1 MADISHEHDQQDAK
15 RRRTAIAA
23 YRWWDRFGWLRWLFS
38 RGGENAGM
46 LLAAGVVAGTA
57 GWTVTDTIDSRS
69 RGKFLRPVVNAERL
83 SPSTQA
89 FVLEGIDE
97 QGRRAD
103 FDLIVAN
110 KDFTWERGSTDRLTQ
125 AGQPMP
131 RGDIDKVLLDELV
144 RARLKQ
150 AKQLIAV
157 GAASQEGD
165 PTAEVQRAAKRAEKI
180 AEWIVPHSEK
190 ETPIWTLN
198 LGQYKDPCDT
208 CDTAE
213 TTWQRPFLLIAVRRA
228 AWGVDLGEALSDAL
242 SSASNLPSTDR
253 YSTYALSRYR

>member
-1 MADISHEHDQQDAK
+1 VAELEHEDDDRK
-15 RRRTAIAA
+15 RRRAVIAG

-46 LLAAGVVAGTA
+46 LFAATVIGGTA
-57 GWTVTDTIDSRS
+57 AWTVSDTVDSRW

-89 FVLEGIDE
+89 YVLEGMDR

-110 KDFTWERGSTDRLTQ
+110 KDFTWERGSTERLTREG
-125 AGQPMP
+125 ALLS

-157 GAASQEGD
+157 GTASQEGE
-165 PTAEVQRAAKRAEKI
+165 TQQELLRAGKRAEKT
-180 AEWIVPHSEK
+180 AEWIMPLAEKDVPV
-190 ETPIWTLN
+190 WTLN

-213 TTWQRPFLLIAVRRA
+213 TNWQRPFLLIAVRRA
-228 AWGVDLGEALSDAL
+228 AWGVDLGEALADAL
-242 SSASNLPSTDR
+242 SSASNLPETDR
-253 YSTYALSRYR
+253 YSAYALSRYR

>member
-1 MADISHEHDQQDAK
+1 MAEVEHDDKNRK
-15 RRRTAIAA
+15 RRRAVIAG

-46 LLAAGVVAGTA
+46 LFAATVIGSTA
-57 GWTVTDTIDSRS
+57 AWTVGDTVDSRW

-89 FVLEGIDE
+89 YVLEGTDS

-110 KDFTWERGSTDRLTQ
+110 KDFTWERGSTERLTREG
-125 AGQPMP
+125 ALMS

-157 GAASQEGD
+157 GTASQEGD
-165 PTAEVQRAAKRAEKI
+165 PQAEVFRAAKRAEKI
-180 AEWIVPHSEK
+180 AEWIVPLAEK

-198 LGQYKDPCDT
+198 LGQYKEPCET
-208 CDTAE
+208 CDTAA
-213 TTWQRPFLLIAVRRA
+213 TNWQRPFLLIAVRRA
-228 AWGVDLGEALSDAL
+228 AWGVDLGEALNDAL
-242 SSASNLPSTDR
+242 SSASNLPATDR
-253 YSTYALSRYR
+253 YSAYALSRYR